1 MFPARSIVQGG
12 ELGSIWDTL
21 ITRDKL
27 NNMLSQVERSH
38 TLSLALDYDRKP
50 WAFNPGIARGL
61 NDATYRFKLKTII
74 EIPFN

>member
-1 MFPARSIVQGG
+1 
-12 ELGSIWDTL
+12 
-21 ITRDKL
+21 
-27 NNMLSQVERSH
+27 VEQSH

-50 WAFNPGIARGL
+50 WAFNLGIGRGL

>member
-12 ELGSIWDTL
+12 EPGIIWDTL
-21 ITRDKL
+21 IIRDKL
-27 NNMLSQVERSH
+27 NNMLSQVEQSH

-50 WAFNPGIARGL
+50 WAFNLGIGRGL